1 MVVLANRERSLIK
14 SKRFFRWGTG
24 LFVTLLLV
32 AVLLFESQIEQ
43 DVISQVNYEFTETS
57 QRLEQIVN
65 STISS
70 AKSDIRFLH
79 ATPPISGLPRAFY
92 NKGIDPYD
100 GTTYQQW
107 KERIETIFIGFM
119 ENNLAVEQLRII
131 EVTAQGNELVRV
143 QRRGAAVEA
152 VPDFSLQPK
161 GDAAYFLPSS
171 QLADGQ
177 IYLAPLSLNREFG
190 GELTFPYRPQLRF
203 VLPIYSEQGKRFAF
217 LIMNLNA
224 SALIESLKAA
234 LFNNS
239 QLIISDSKGSFIYHP
254 IESYR
259 FSRDLAP
266 DITWQNVY
274 SQPPE
279 YLNLYLLSE
288 KDNKSKQYY
297 VRSNKVQT
305 RAGTKYNYIDL
316 SLLASKNHI
325 NSLINQKRL
334 STYSFLL
341 IMVIFM
347 SILLYVFYRNAIR
360 SQMLADARK
369 ESSAIVDGSIDA
381 IIGLNL
387 SGQLTSLNFTAER
400 LLSISRSTS
409 IGRDSSEVALLGKL
423 PIDNYI
429 KDLEDN
435 KPQIKDERAI
445 EIFGKAYHF
454 AIAVSPVF
462 TEDHQLS
469 GLALI
474 IRDISSEKE
483 AEIKVKRL
491 NSELEDKVR
500 KRTHALANA
509 KDQAVKNSDV
519 KSAFIS
525 NISHEL
531 KTSLHDVTKTLNIL
545 QREALSEKSQNLL
558 TTTDQSIANLNL
570 LIHDILDLSKIE
582 SGQLEF
588 NLVAFNPQT
597 LIERLVETSAV
608 SAFDKGLDI
617 YLDTRNLRCKSAIAD
632 TLRLAQ
638 IINNLISNAIKFTT
652 QGFIK
657 ISVSSEDVEGEQVKL
672 TVSIEDSGIGLD
684 RHSLARLLKLFNQAD
699 NSIESG
705 NTGAG
710 IGLSIC
716 KQLCQMMGGDIE
728 VSSTLNKGSIFS
740 FHVYI
745 QGQSQHSS
753 EAKMAYASK
762 NTLVVNNNKHSR
774 EFIGELIEGEGGH
787 AELLQCDELD
797 QVKRTDYELVFLD
810 MRDDSTNQLSS
821 IIEQLTL
828 KIPNIKIALLYKPS
842 EPIPKTIKAKVI
854 AISKPL
860 TYRNLLKAVGYSQPI
875 DKEPHDETSAPNNVS
890 QKVIQQIDGCSILI
904 VDDNTINI
912 DVACGALEGLPLIIN
927 TAENGIEAL
936 EALKASESTEHP
948 ISCILIDCEMPIL
961 DGYQTC
967 NKIRSGQAGALF
979 KDIPIIAMTANATID
994 EKGKC
999 LSAGMNDYVSKPI
1012 KTQVLQDTLIKWIL
1026 SNYEND
1032 AQLSSQAKPETD
1044 ELWDREATLAR
1055 LLNKEALLNKI
1066 CNMFIVTAPEKF
1078 LALKKLIS
1086 DKNYEEVRQC
1096 AHSLKGLSG
1105 EVGAK
1110 SLRQHFAEIEIQAKS
1125 QQLNVEKQLVL
1136 IEEQLPKLIA
1146 QMSEYL

>member
-1 MVVLANRERSLIK
+1 MVFLANRERSSIK

-24 LFVTLLLV
+24 FVVALLLV
-32 AVLLFESQIEQ
+32 AVLLFESQIEK
-43 DVISQVNYEFTETS
+43 DVISQVDYEFTETS

-65 STISS
+65 STILG

-79 ATPPISGLPRAFY
+79 ATPPISGMPRAFY
-92 NKGIDPYD
+92 NEGVDPYD
-100 GTTYQQW
+100 GTTYKQW
-107 KERIETIFIGFM
+107 KERIETIFIGFI
-119 ENNLAVEQLRII
+119 ENNLAIEQLRII

-171 QLADGQ
+171 QLANGQ
-177 IYLAPLSLNREFG
+177 IYLAPLSLNREF

-224 SALIESLKAA
+224 NALIESLKQA

-239 QLIISDSKGSFIYHP
+239 QLIISDSKGNFIYHP

-266 DITWQNVY
+266 NITWQNVY

-279 YLNLYLLSE
+279 YLNLYPLSE
-288 KDNKSKQYY
+288 KDDKGEQYY
-297 VRSNKVQT
+297 VKSKKVQT
-305 RAGTKYNYIDL
+305 RTSTKHNYIDI
-316 SLLASKNHI
+316 SLLTSKKHVD
-325 NSLINQKRL
+325 SLINQKRL

-341 IMVIFM
+341 IIVIFM
-347 SILLYVFYRNAIR
+347 SILLYIFYRNAIR

-400 LLSISRSTS
+400 LLSISRGTS
-409 IGRDSSEVALLGKL
+409 IGRDSSEIALLDKL
-423 PIDNYI
+423 PIDSYI
-429 KDLEDN
+429 NDLKNN
-435 KPQIKDERAI
+435 KPQIKDERAV
-445 EIFGKAYHF
+445 EIFAKAYHF

-462 TEDHQLS
+462 TEENQLS

-474 IRDISSEKE
+474 VRDISKEKE
-483 AEIKVKRL
+483 ADIKVKRL
-491 NSELEDKVR
+491 NSELEAKVR
-500 KRTHALANA
+500 KRTHALAHA

-531 KTSLHDVTKTLNIL
+531 KTSLNYVTRTLSIL
-545 QREALSEKSQNLL
+545 QQEELPEKSQNLL

-588 NLVAFNPQT
+588 NLIAFNPQT

-608 SAFDKGLDI
+608 SAFDKGLDV
-617 YLDTRNLRCKSAIAD
+617 YLDTRNLKCKSAIAD

-638 IINNLISNAIKFTT
+638 IVNNLISNAIKFTD
-652 QGFIK
+652 QGFVK
-657 ISVSSEDVEGEQVKL
+657 VSASSEDVNGKQIKL
-672 TVSIEDSGIGLD
+672 TVCIEDSGVGLD
-684 RHSLARLLKLFNQAD
+684 RHSLNSLSKLFNQAD
-699 NSIESG
+699 NSIEAASIG
-705 NTGAG
+705 TGV
-710 IGLSIC
+710 GLSIC
-716 KQLCQMMGGDIE
+716 KQLCQLMGGDIE
-728 VSSTLNKGSIFS
+728 VSSTLNKGSVFS

-745 QGQSQHSS
+745 EGQSQHSS
-753 EAKMAYASK
+753 QDKKAYEST

-774 EFIGELIEGEGGH
+774 EFIGELIESEGGH
-787 AELLQCDELD
+787 AELLQCNELD
-797 QVKRTDYELVFLD
+797 RAKRNHYDLVFLD

-828 KIPNIKIALLYKPS
+828 KIPDIKIALLYKPS
-842 EPIPKTIKAKVI
+842 EPIPKAIKAKVI

-860 TYRNLLKAVGYSQPI
+860 TYRNLLKAIGYSQPM
-875 DKEPHDETSAPNNVS
+875 DKEPHDVASGPNEIS
-890 QKVIQQIDGCSILI
+890 QYVIQQIDGCSILI
-904 VDDNTINI
+904 VDDNAINI
-912 DVACGALEGLPLIIN
+912 DVACGVLEGLPLIIK
-927 TAENGIEAL
+927 TAENGVEAL

-967 NKIRSGQAGALF
+967 LKIRSGQAGTLF
-979 KDIPIIAMTANATID
+979 KEIPIIAMTANASID

-999 LSAGMNDYVSKPI
+999 LSAGMNDYVSKPF

-1032 AQLSSQAKPETD
+1032 AQLSVQTEPEAS

-1055 LLNKEALLNKI
+1055 LLNKEVLLNKI

-1078 LALKKLIS
+1078 VDLKKFIS
-1086 DKNYEEVRQC
+1086 DKNYEEVRLC

-1110 SLRQHFAEIEIQAKS
+1110 SLRQHFAEIEVQAKDK
-1125 QQLNVEKQLVL
+1125 QLNVDKQLEL

-1146 QMSEYL
+1146 QMGQYL